1 MFKVG
6 DKVRVTKIV
15 HIHDSK
21 GSITWCDDMD
31 DSVGKV
37 FTINYI
43 DSKHYSIT
51 LKEFKYDNY
60 LFPVE
65 CIVKTNHNY
74 DKLLE

>member
-6 DKVRVTKIV
+6 DEVRVTKIV
-15 HIHDSK
+15 HSNDSK
-21 GSITWCDDMD
+21 GGIFWCYDMD

-43 DSKHYSIT
+43 DSKHYSIK
-51 LKEFKYDNY
+51 LKEFKYGNY

-65 CIVKTNHNY
+65 CIVKINHNY